1 MVKKNKRDSEIK
13 SFFSRTDKKGL
24 SGIIET
30 LIMIGLVLAATVIIW
45 GVVSN
50 ILSKNIKNTE
60 ACFGNYDK
68 VTLNKK
74 YTCFDDAN
82 DKVRVAINIGDV
94 DVDEVLVSVS
104 NEGSSEP
111 FKLSNAEKIVSGV
124 TYFSDL
130 TPEVKLPPKNGGKS
144 YNYTWGESTIGS
156 VKIAP
161 IIQGTQCEISDT
173 ISNLESCS
181 LVA

>member
-74 YTCFDDAN
+74 YTCFDNTDA
-82 DKVRVAINIGDV
+82 DADIEIIRIALNIGDV
-94 DVDEVLVSVS
+94 DVDEVLVSIS
-104 NEGSSEP
+104 NEGGSES
-111 FKLSNAEKIVSGV
+111 FKLNNAEKIVSKV
-124 TYFSDL
+124 TYSSGPAGD
-130 TPEVKLPPKNGGKS
+130 VKLPPKNGGKVIIILGK
-144 YNYTWGESTIGS
+144 NQLS
-156 VKIAP
+156 V
-161 IIQGTQCEISDT
+161 
-173 ISNLESCS
+173 L
-181 LVA
+181 